1 MVVQEKDKIMS
12 KKEKPYCR
20 NCGGS
25 NHCKKTLKRKERETI
40 NDRTVREWTIEVCRN
55 CDCDCCETA

>member
-1 MVVQEKDKIMS
+1 MS

-25 NHCKKTLKRKERETI
+25 NHCKKTLKRKESETI

-55 CDCDCCETA
+55 CNCERCETA

>member
-1 MVVQEKDKIMS
+1 MLIEQNQKMS

-25 NHCKKTLKRKERETI
+25 DHCKKTLKRKESETI

-55 CDCDCCETA
+55 CNCDSCETA

>member
-1 MVVQEKDKIMS
+1 MS

-25 NHCKKTLKRKERETI
+25 SHCKKTLKRKERETI
-40 NDRTVREWTIEVCRN
+40 NDQTVREWTIEVCRN
-55 CDCDCCETA
+55 CHCNRCETA

>member
-1 MVVQEKDKIMS
+1 MS

-25 NHCKKTLKRKERETI
+25 KHCKKILKRKERETI

-55 CDCDCCETA
+55 CSCDSCETA